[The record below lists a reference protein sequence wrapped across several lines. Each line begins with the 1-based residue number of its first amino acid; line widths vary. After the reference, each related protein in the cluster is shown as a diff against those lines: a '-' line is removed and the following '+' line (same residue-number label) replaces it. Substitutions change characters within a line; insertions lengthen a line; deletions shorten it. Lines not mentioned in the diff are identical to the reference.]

1 MRPILNNRLRPLARL
16 AALFSAVFCAALPAA
31 RAAEEPVL
39 NIYSHRHYE
48 SDDQL
53 FETFK
58 KKTGISVNVT
68 QATADQLISRL
79 RGEGKDTEADL
90 LVTVDAG
97 RLANAKSLDLL
108 QPVDSPILKEK
119 IPANLRDPENFWFG
133 FTVRSRVIV
142 YSKDRVKPGEIKTFE
157 DLADPKWKGRLL
169 VRSGESVYNQSL
181 VASLIANDGA
191 AKASA
196 WVEGVGAN
204 LARKPL
210 GGDRE
215 QVSAIAQKLGDV
227 ALVNSYY
234 LGQMSVSKDPAER
247 EAFSKV
253 AIVFPNQEGRGA
265 HINISGGGIAK
276 YAKHPENARKF
287 LEFLASDEAQ
297 KVFPVETFEYPVD
310 LDHDTSDLHKTWGKF
325 KADALNLGEL
335 GKNHKAAVVML
346 EEGGW

>member
-1 MRPILNNRLRPLARL
+1 MRPNLNNRLRPLARL
-16 AALFSAVFCAALPAA
+16 ALFFSVLCAALPAF
-31 RAAEEPVL
+31 AAEEPVL
-39 NIYSHRHYE
+39 NLYSHRHYE

-58 KKTGISVNVT
+58 KKTGITVNVT
-68 QATADQLISRL
+68 QATADQLIARL
-79 RGEGKDTEADL
+79 RGEGKDTSADL

-97 RLANAKSLDLL
+97 RLANAKSLELL
-108 QPVDSPILKEK
+108 QPVDSPVLKKE
-119 IPANLRDPENFWFG
+119 IPANLRDPENYWFG

-142 YSKDRVKPGEIKTFE
+142 YSKDRVKPGEVKTYA
-157 DLADPKWKGRLL
+157 DLADPKWKGKLL
-169 VRSGESVYNQSL
+169 IRSGESVYNQSL

-191 AKASA
+191 AKAAA
-196 WVEGVGAN
+196 WVAAVGEN

-215 QVSAIAQKLGDV
+215 QVSAIARNLGDV

-253 AIVFPNQEGRGA
+253 TIVFPNQADRGA
-265 HINISGGGIAK
+265 HINISGAGIAK

-297 KVFPVETFEYPVD
+297 KVFPAETFEYPVD
-310 LDHDTSDLHKTWGKF
+310 LSHDTSPLHKTWGPF
-325 KADALNLGEL
+325 KADPLNLGEL
-335 GKNHKAAVVML
+335 GKNHKAAVMLL

>member
-16 AALFSAVFCAALPAA
+16 ALLFSALCAAALPAF
-31 RAAEEPVL
+31 AAEEPVL

-58 KKTGISVNVT
+58 KKTGISINVT

-79 RGEGKDTEADL
+79 RGEGKDTAADL

-97 RLANAKSLDLL
+97 RLANAKSLELL
-108 QPVDSPILKEK
+108 QPVDSPLLKEK

-142 YSKDRVKPGEIKTFE
+142 YSKDRVKPGEIKTYE
-157 DLADPKWKGRLL
+157 DLADPKWKGRVL

-181 VASLIANDGA
+181 VASLIANDGS
-191 AKASA
+191 AKAAA

-253 AIVFPNQEGRGA
+253 AIVFPNQDGRGA
-265 HINISGGGIAK
+265 HINISGGGITK
-276 YAKHPENARKF
+276 YAKHPGNARRF
-287 LEFLASDEAQ
+287 LEFLASEEAQ

-310 LDHDTSDLHKTWGKF
+310 LSGDTSELHKTWGKF
-325 KADALNLGEL
+325 KADPLNLGEL
-335 GKNHKAAVVML
+335 GKNHKAAVVLL